1 MEDHHAK
8 QRVARTR
15 ELMAESGLSLYDA
28 RRQAV
33 NELPVPKETSLRL
46 RIADSTTANVVG
58 LLVLFFAVL
67 VVGPVLL
74 VGCAWVLAQAIGPSA
89 SAGL

>member
-1 MEDHHAK
+1 MEDHQAK

-15 ELMAESGLSLYDA
+15 ELIGESGLSLYDA

-46 RIADSTTANVVG
+46 RIADSFWAQVAG
-58 LLVLFFAVL
+58 SLVLFFAVL
-67 VVGPVLL
+67 VFGSVLL
-74 VGCAWVLAQAIGPSA
+74 GGCAWLVAEAIGA
-89 SAGL
+89 RY

>member
-8 QRVARTR
+8 QRVARAR

-46 RIADSTTANVVG
+46 RIADSFWAQVAGSLVV
-58 LLVLFFAVL
+58 FSAVL
-67 VVGPVLL
+67 VVGPVVL

-89 SAGL
+89 SAGP